1 MDLLD
6 QHQRYKVDR
15 DFRLLVTIG
24 SIIGG
29 YLIISYLSDILIPF
43 GIAFV
48 LAYLLNPIATFFQ
61 RKTRSRILAVVITFI
76 LFLGALAIVFGL
88 LVPRIIS
95 ELSDVSR
102 FVTDYA
108 QKGPEYWQ
116 GARDRLPPEVIDVLH
131 ELMRSNAVQEL
142 AASAAQKLAPG
153 LWGLVTGALTVVL
166 ALMTIVIVLMY
177 LAFLLL
183 DFQRVQSQW
192 KEYLPPAHRETI
204 VEFLE
209 DFNSALSKYFRG
221 QTLVALIVGILFAIG
236 FSIVGI
242 RLAIVLGLVL
252 GVLNMVPYLQNV
264 ALVPAFLLALLRY
277 VEKGDGFWWYM
288 IGTALVFVIVQ
299 IIQDAILVPKIMGDV
314 TGLRPALIM
323 LSTFVWGKL
332 LGFMGLLLAIPLT
345 VLAVTYYERLLERQ
359 NRPRSGSR
367 NSQTD
372 LTRSSMPPSSKIP
385 PGPISVATVSRP
397 SATTGGS

>member
-6 QHQRYKVDR
+6 QNRRYDFDR
-15 DFRLLVTIG
+15 VFRLAVTVG
-24 SIIGG
+24 SIVGG
-29 YLIISYLSDILIPF
+29 YLLLSYLSDILIPF

-61 RKTRSRILAVVITFI
+61 RRTGSRILAVCVTF
-76 LFLGALAIVFGL
+76 LVFLGAVGL
-88 LVPRIIS
+88 VIGILVPIVVGEIS
-95 ELSDVSR
+95 DISR
-102 FVTDYA
+102 FVSDYA
-108 QKGPEYWQ
+108 KLGPEYWQ
-116 GARDRLPPEVIDVLH
+116 GTRERLPPQVVDTLH
-131 ELMRSNAVQEL
+131 EIVRSDAVQSL

-153 LWGLVTGALTVVL
+153 LWGVVTGAMSIVV
-166 ALMTIVIVLMY
+166 ALMTVVIVLMY

-183 DFQRVQSQW
+183 DFQRVQSKW
-192 KEYLPPAHRETI
+192 KEYLPPQQRDTI
-204 VEFLE
+204 VEFFE
-209 DFNSALSKYFRG
+209 DFNGALSKYFRG

-242 RLAIVLGLVL
+242 RLAVVLGLIL

-277 VEKGDGFWWYM
+277 LEKGDGFWWY
-288 IGTALVFVIVQ
+288 IVGTAVVFVVVQIVQ
-299 IIQDAILVPKIMGDV
+299 DVILVPKIMGDV

-345 VLAVTYYERLLERQ
+345 VLAMTYYERMLARQRKPPDNKQER
-359 NRPRSGSR
+359 PEH
-367 NSQTD
+367 SQPSERTD
-372 LTRSSMPPSSKIP
+372 
-385 PGPISVATVSRP
+385 
-397 SATTGGS
+397 